1 MKEMYKFSIE
11 IDEAE
16 LSEMKDKYNGNTN
29 VYVKLE
35 DGFSLSITV
44 GTAKNLEFL
53 MKKDNRNFFEP
64 GPAWIIV
71 QKLTTEIIQEAVEA
85 YMKDRPDGY
94 WLKLSYFGNDID
106 ISVFD
111 QLQAEEVKES
121 KKYEIIRGLDEL
133 KNKIDKLAK
142 LDQDSFKKEQSD
154 ILANLNELYQF
165 LDNKPL

>member
-1 MKEMYKFSIE
+1 MEEICKFSIE

-16 LSEMKDKYNGNTN
+16 LSEIKDRYNGNTD

-44 GTAKNLEFL
+44 RTPKNLEFL
-53 MKKDNRNFFEP
+53 MKKDKINFFEP
-64 GPAWIIV
+64 GPAWVIV
-71 QKLTTEIIQEAVEA
+71 QKLTTEVIHEAVEA
-85 YMKDRPDGY
+85 YMNDRPDGY

-111 QLQAEEVKES
+111 QLQAEEVKQS
-121 KKYEIIRGLDEL
+121 KKYNIIRGLDEL
-133 KNKIDKLAK
+133 KDKIDKLAK